1 MKKPLVIKPEVFSR
15 LAQIPRHE
23 RAECMVALCDL
34 ADTFGKPRI
43 HSGIGIRK
51 LTKTLFECRA
61 NLSLRYLFYDREND
75 IYVWFLGNHDEIK
88 RILKELS

>member
-1 MKKPLVIKPEVFSR
+1 MIKPDVFLR
-15 LAQIPRHE
+15 LAQLPRAQ
-23 RAECMVALCDL
+23 RAECMLAICDL
-34 ADTFGKPRI
+34 AETFGKPHV

-51 LTKTLFECRA
+51 LSKTLFECRA

-75 IYVWFLGNHDEIK
+75 IYVWHLGSHDEVR